1 MVPICVYLFSAG
13 PRSKPCLVHS
23 PIGPI
28 GPRCSDCHQVWWRKL
43 LTSLK
48 LSLSIGARGSSKTS
62 SKAQKFLLEALGLQ
76 FMSSCSSQ
84 VQLKFQELQPITL
97 LFVTF
102 SFSRNTFFVR
112 LLAFSGTVLTPL
124 FECRRVQWF
133 KTLRSLRSRSPSCFA
148 GE

>member
-1 MVPICVYLFSAG
+1 MSTVYLFSAG

-62 SKAQKFLLEALGLQ
+62 KSPEVSSRSSRLLVHA
-76 FMSSCSSQ
+76 SQ
-84 VQLKFQELQPITL
+84 VQLKFQDLRPISW
-97 LFVTF
+97 LFVTLF
-102 SFSRNTFFVR
+102 TLFFRCGCWPCQNAQVFAEPKPQHVTLASK
-112 LLAFSGTVLTPL
+112 LLSL
-124 FECRRVQWF
+124 FVGIYPAW
-133 KTLRSLRSRSPSCFA
+133 
-148 GE
+148 